1 MTLLLITVRFLDE
14 RYHGL
19 LDREGTPEW
28 PPSPY
33 RLLQALVAGVANR
46 DELLIGPDTLNNRC
60 YSEVGKAIGWLQ
72 QLSPPTIVSPKS
84 KIGRTIIN
92 FVPNNDGDKKF
103 DRQNRLTARPATATL
118 FLLEPSQKPE
128 VHYVWDISDCNSP
141 PLDRIRDA
149 ARSLTSLGW
158 GIDMAFADAKCVD
171 TTHVEQLQGI
181 RWYPKA
187 NAWRNEGMLRT
198 PTYDGD
204 NGQCTLCDLRRCHHS
219 AMSRIQHGRP
229 LKAVD
234 KPSMFDRVLYS
245 SIERP
250 VGRPI
255 ALFELKN
262 FDGSYYR
269 YSPQR
274 AICLAGMVRHLAI
287 EQMTRLPPPGV
298 ADDWVKVYVAG
309 HGNDG
314 SNAHQQISYIPLPSI
329 GHRHADPGIRRVMI
343 AAPFG
348 DDDLLNYI
356 ARRLSGLQL
365 VPKDESEFPSG
376 DAPLLVPM
384 RGDNVT
390 RCYTAPSATW
400 YSFTPVILDGHVKR
414 KAESGTTD
422 HAQWISK
429 ALERAGI
436 EQPCDFEWSA
446 FSMFSKSLSA
456 HKYDR
461 HKRPQGFL
469 RPSHLKSQ
477 TAVHLTIRFHDG
489 TEAKTPVAVPG
500 PIAIGAGRHCGLGTM
515 ASPYD
520 A

>member
-1 MTLLLITVRFLDE
+1 MRRHLCFTIRFLQPT
-14 RYHGL
+14 YHGRGE
-19 LDREGTPEW
+19 DGEQEW
-28 PPSPY
+28 PPSPL
-33 RLLQALVAGVANR
+33 RLFQSLVAAAAAHWNEREELSTSVDAFKWLETLPNPEIVAGAGLKSTVRCQFYVPDNTA
-46 DELLIGPDTLNNRC
+46 DLLVPAWKKGDVDRSVKRT
-60 YSEVGKAIGWLQ
+60 EKV
-72 QLSPPTIVSPKS
+72 VSP
-84 KIGRTIIN
+84 TH
-92 FVPNNDGDKKF
+92 
-103 DRQNRLTARPATATL
+103 LTSDAIHYL
-118 FLLEPSQKPE
+118 FPLSSDDFQ
-128 VHYVWDISDCNSP
+128 YVEI
-141 PLDRIRDA
+141 LTMA
-149 ARSLTSLGW
+149 ARSISHFGW
-158 GIDMAFADAKCVD
+158 GMDMVVGDAQVMDLATSVRLLGQRWISSTTKGVPLRVARSGSLDDLCIKHKAFLSRVTQSGFKPV
-171 TTHVEQLQGI
+171 
-181 RWYPKA
+181 PP
-187 NAWRNEGMLRT
+187 LRAFSVVNYQKT
-198 PTYDGD
+198 GNQKQRAT
-204 NGQCTLCDLRRCHHS
+204 R
-219 AMSRIQHGRP
+219 
-229 LKAVD
+229 
-234 KPSMFDRVLYS
+234 
-245 SIERP
+245 
-250 VGRPI
+250 
-255 ALFELKN
+255 LFELRSL
-262 FDGSYYR
+262 DGSRQR

-274 AICLAGMVRHLAI
+274 VICLAGMVRHLAI

-298 ADDWVKVYVAG
+298 SDDWVKVYIAG

-314 SNAHQQISYIPLPSI
+314 SNAHQQLSYIPLPSI

-365 VPKDESEFPSG
+365 VPKGESEFPSG

-414 KAESGTTD
+414 KAESDTTD
-422 HAQWISK
+422 HAHWISK

-446 FSMFSKSLSA
+446 FSKFSKSFSA
-456 HKYDR
+456 HKYDKD
-461 HKRPQGFL
+461 KRPQGFL